1 MSSGQK
7 ISDGFQ
13 LLIGL
18 AEIHVPRMWVEVD
31 EEGEQTEVFTAC
43 TCNTGIPATLCLPVS
58 SQDLDYW
65 NTCHIVFT
73 CIKPGFGFLLL
84 YIMVLFYV

>member
-43 TCNTGIPATLCLPVS
+43 TCNTGITSLSKNLWLYS
-58 SQDLDYW
+58 
-65 NTCHIVFT
+65 
-73 CIKPGFGFLLL
+73 IK
-84 YIMVLFYV
+84 

>member
-43 TCNTGIPATLCLPVS
+43 TCNTGIPTTLCLAVS
-58 SQDLDYW
+58 SQDLDFY
-65 NTCHIVFT
+65 C
-73 CIKPGFGFLLL
+73 
-84 YIMVLFYV
+84 YISWSCFMFNDLMNIFHWFPVAYYK

>member
-31 EEGEQTEVFTAC
+31 EEGEQTEVITTC
-43 TCNTGIPATLCLPVS
+43 TCNTGISATLFLPIS
-58 SQDLDYW
+58 TKDLDFQ
-65 NTCHIVFT
+65 C
-73 CIKPGFGFLLL
+73 
-84 YIMVLFYV
+84 YISWSCFMFNDLMNIYIQ